1 MIRSPAVAGRFYPG
15 DPVRLTEQLDAV
27 LATGAAESKV
37 RAMACVVPHAGYVYS
52 GHVAGA
58 VYRRMEI
65 AERAILIG
73 PRHYPRG
80 APVAILSD
88 RAWQTPLG
96 VVPVDSSLA
105 AKIARSCPLIRED
118 EVAHRSE
125 HSLEVQLPF
134 FQRLASA
141 FAFVPIVIG
150 MVRYDE
156 LEVLGHAIADVLGSE
171 PARVLLVASTDMN
184 HYEADDVTRVKD
196 AKAIEQILALEPRG
210 LFDTVRKEDISMC
223 GYGATVVMLAAARK
237 LGASRAELVRYATSG
252 EINGDFQQVVGY
264 AGLIIS

>member
-1 MIRSPAVAGRFYPG
+1 MIRSPAVAGRFYPD
-15 DPVRLTEQLDAV
+15 DPACLLEQLDTM
-27 LATGAAESKV
+27 LAPDTTEPKV
-37 RAMACVVPHAGYVYS
+37 RAMACVVPHAGYMYS

-58 VYRRMEI
+58 VYSRMEI

-88 RAWQTPLG
+88 GAWQTPLG
-96 VVPVDSSLA
+96 LVPVDSSLA
-105 AKIARSCPLIRED
+105 AKITRRCPLLRED
-118 EVAHRSE
+118 EAAHRSE
-125 HSLEVQLPF
+125 HSIEVQLPF
-134 FQRLASA
+134 FQRLAPG

-150 MVRYDE
+150 AVQYGE
-156 LEVLGHAIADVLGSE
+156 LEVLGHTIAEVLSSE
-171 PARVLLVASTDMN
+171 PARILLVASTDMN

-196 AKAIEQILALEPRG
+196 RKAIDQILALDPEG

-223 GYGATVVMLAAARK
+223 GYGAMVVMLAAARK
-237 LGASRAELVRYATSG
+237 LGASRAELVRYATSA